1 MSNVELKSAPGAA
14 GLYAKAAIGMTP
26 LAGTRK
32 KELPQSVV
40 SLGAQPVDLD
50 KLAAF
55 GRVCEHTLTGSLP
68 SIYFNVLSMP
78 LQLKLMTEG
87 GFPFPV
93 IGLVHVQNRIVQHR
107 RVDAAEPLGLAVR
120 AENLRPHAKGRQ
132 FDVISEATVGEEVVA
147 KATSTYLKIG
157 KGDESASREFAEG
170 VDFEAIP
177 QVATWAL
184 PGDLGRRY
192 ASVSGDR
199 NPIHMHNLTA
209 KMLGFPK
216 AIAHGMWTKA
226 RALATID
233 NKLPEAFT
241 VEVAFKRPILL
252 PAKVGFHVAEAN
264 EGLNFSVRNAK
275 KGTPHLDGTARNQ
288 TVR

>member
-1 MSNVELKSAPGAA
+1 MSNVELESAPGAG
-14 GLYAKAAIGMTP
+14 GLYLKAAIGMTP

-32 KELPQSVV
+32 KELPGTVV
-40 SLGAQPVDLD
+40 SLAAQPVDLD

-55 GRVCEHTLTGSLP
+55 GRVCEHTLTGTLP

-93 IGLVHVQNRIVQHR
+93 IGLVHVQNKIQQHR

-132 FDVISEATVGEEVVA
+132 FDVISEATVGDELVA
-147 KATSTYLKIG
+147 RAVSTYLKMG
-157 KGDESASREFAEG
+157 KGDESAARDFADG
-170 VDFEAIP
+170 VDFEALP
-177 QVATWAL
+177 QASTWSL
-184 PGDLGRRY
+184 GGDLGRRY

-199 NPIHMHNLTA
+199 NPIHMHDLTA
-209 KMLGFPK
+209 KLLGFPR

-226 RALATID
+226 RSLAAVD
-233 NKLPEAFT
+233 NKLPDAFT
-241 VEVAFKRPILL
+241 VEVAFKRPIQL
-252 PAKVGFHVAEAN
+252 PSKVGFHVAEV
-264 EGLNFSVRNAK
+264 EDGLNFSVRNAK
-275 KGTPHLDGTARNQ
+275 KGTPHLDGI
-288 TVR
+288 VRS